1 MPVKEARSAFI
12 VKPGSRVDL
21 TRIDPRET
29 FGFSDKDAAAKH
41 IEGNVKR
48 LFDAQRRLWAEN
60 KRALL
65 IVLQGMDTSGKDGT
79 IRHCMTGLDPSGVKV
94 VSFKRPTEKELDHDF
109 LWRVHAQAPGKGEIG
124 VFNRSHYED
133 VLVVRVHG
141 LIDMRTCRRRYEHIR
156 AFESL
161 LADSGVMVLKFFLH
175 ISKDEQKARL
185 EERLADP
192 TKNWKFEEGDL
203 AERRKWDEYQ
213 RAYEDAMGATSTAAA
228 PWFIVPSDR
237 KWFRNLCVSQVIA
250 ETVES
255 LKIQYPKPHVD
266 VKKVKVR

>member
-1 MPVKEARSAFI
+1 MRITGNTVPPLRAVFDG
-12 VKPGSRVDL
+12 VNPQGVRV
-21 TRIDPRET
+21 
-29 FGFSDKDAAAKH
+29 A
-41 IEGNVKR
+41 
-48 LFDAQRRLWAEN
+48 
-60 KRALL
+60 
-65 IVLQGMDTSGKDGT
+65 
-79 IRHCMTGLDPSGVKV
+79 
-94 VSFKRPTEKELDHDF
+94 SFKRPTDDELAHDF
-109 LWRVHAQAPGKGEIG
+109 LWRVHQHTPGNGILTI
-124 VFNRSHYED
+124 FNRSHYED

-213 RAYEDAMGATSTAAA
+213 RAYEDAMGATSTAEA

-266 VKKVKVR
+266 VKKIKVR